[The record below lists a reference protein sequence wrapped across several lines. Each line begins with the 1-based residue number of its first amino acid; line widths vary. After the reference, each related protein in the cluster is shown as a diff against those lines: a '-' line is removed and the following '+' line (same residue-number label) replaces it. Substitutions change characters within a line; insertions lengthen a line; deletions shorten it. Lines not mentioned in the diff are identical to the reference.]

1 MYIRTLMYNKQFNR
15 SDLYVYSYLHLFLI
29 RIQHGLCQFSLG
41 ILQSYCLIYEPNDFT
56 LKVCI
61 TQLKKNISKEK
72 QRKAF
77 ILFVE
82 LMLYL
87 EESIRSVIKLYLP
100 STTPPFLHVFCS
112 KCSTPSPHI
121 MLKQASEISVN
132 LQDLYCR
139 ISDPQL
145 ELPRMS
151 YLPFGN
157 ELSDDNG

>member
-1 MYIRTLMYNKQFNR
+1 
-15 SDLYVYSYLHLFLI
+15 
-29 RIQHGLCQFSLG
+29 
-41 ILQSYCLIYEPNDFT
+41 
-56 LKVCI
+56 
-61 TQLKKNISKEK
+61 
-72 QRKAF
+72 
-77 ILFVE
+77 
-82 LMLYL
+82 MLYL
-87 EESIRSVIKLYLP
+87 EESIHSVIKLYLP